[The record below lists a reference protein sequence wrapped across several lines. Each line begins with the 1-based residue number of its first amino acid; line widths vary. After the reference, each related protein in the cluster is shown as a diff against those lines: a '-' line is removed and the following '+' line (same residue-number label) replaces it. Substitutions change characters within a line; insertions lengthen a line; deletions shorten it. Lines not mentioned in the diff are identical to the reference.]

1 MSESVLKQVASLNNL
16 NIQELKSF
24 FVTLH
29 GMEPLVYN
37 KDYLIKRLAHRL
49 QEIEFGGVSE
59 RVMNRLDEVLDEN
72 GYDENAMQT
81 KRRRSRLTPLK
92 NQPIIGSLFIR
103 DWNGNRYQVTAIGG
117 GFEYDGKR
125 YRSLTAVAG
134 VITGQHI
141 SGRKFFGLDKQR
153 SYK

>member
-1 MSESVLKQVASLNNL
+1 MSESIIKQISNLKTMSME
-16 NIQELKSF
+16 ELRAF
-24 FVTLH
+24 YVTLH
-29 GMEPLVYN
+29 GIKPLVYN
-37 KDYLIKRLAHRL
+37 KDHLIKRLAHRL
-49 QEIEFGGVSE
+49 QEIEFGGISE
-59 RVMNRLDEVLDEN
+59 RVMNRLDDALAEH

-134 VITGQHI
+134 AITGQHI
-141 SGRKFFGLDKQR
+141 SGRKFFGLDKRR